1 MPLEELW
8 KTVLGTIEL
17 QVSRPN
23 FVTWLKNSSLLEK
36 NDDIAVIG
44 LPNSFAKEW
53 VENKYHKLV
62 LKALRD
68 LDKTTKKV
76 NYVIHNAKSQSEL
89 AKKADQNLAT
99 VAPASQQ
106 LDFLELKADPQTN
119 LNPRYTLQTFTVGKS
134 NELAYHAGLAVVDQ
148 IGNLY
153 NPLFIHGGVGVGKTH
168 LIQAI
173 GNEIKSRYQDKKK
186 VKYISSEKF
195 INDVVSGIAKRA
207 MDSVTEKYRG
217 VDVLIIDDIQYLAGK
232 DATQREFFDTFNA
245 LYQNNKQII
254 LSSDRPPAFIE
265 GLEERLKSRFS
276 GGMIAIIEPPEY
288 ELRLTVLKNKV
299 REKKFNLNDAT
310 IELIAS
316 KAQKNF
322 RELEGVLNR
331 IIIYQQHNKSQELDS
346 KMAEQLIGD
355 VIQKTSYT
363 TDPNKIIKCVA
374 DYFEVTLADLTGR
387 SRKKELVEPRQIA
400 MYLLRDL
407 LGLSYPYIGEKLGK
421 RDHTTVIYSCEKVE
435 KDVNKNHTLNRK
447 IVMIKDRISKS

>member
-207 MDSVTEKYRG
+207 MDSVKEKYRG

-363 TDPNKIIKCVA
+363 TDPNKVIKCVA
-374 DYFEVTLADLTGR
+374 DYFEVALVDLIGR
-387 SRKKELVEPRQIA
+387 FRKKELVEPRQIA

>member
-207 MDSVTEKYRG
+207 MDSVKEKYRG

-374 DYFEVTLADLTGR
+374 DYFEVALVDLIGR
-387 SRKKELVEPRQIA
+387 FRKKELVEPRQIA

>member
-1 MPLEELW
+1 M
-8 KTVLGTIEL
+8 
-17 QVSRPN
+17 
-23 FVTWLKNSSLLEK
+23 KNSSLLEK

-207 MDSVTEKYRG
+207 MDSVKEKYRG

>member
-207 MDSVTEKYRG
+207 MDSVKEKYRG